1 MFPSREKRPVLG
13 VDITVSG
20 VKLVELAQSGESY
33 RVEAY
38 AMEPIPAGSME
49 DADIVD
55 IDAVARAVRRAHRR
69 SGTRSREGAVA
80 IAGDA
85 VVTRMTRIP
94 GQLNDDEMQ
103 AHAAFQ
109 TEQFLPYPME
119 EANVDFEVVGPSEVA
134 PGMLD
139 VLLVAA
145 RSVHVS
151 QRQRALRAGGLEARI
166 VEPEPHSLERACR
179 LLTHQMIGGGLRQ
192 LIALVEFG
200 AVTTTFSALSDHK
213 LVYTRSFAFGGQQLT
228 EEIMERYELDPV
240 SAEEAKQAGELPGDY
255 ATDVLGGFREDMAQ
269 QVSRSLQFFLASE
282 NGAGQPV
289 QVLLGGGCARLPGVA
304 GAVAERLGIATQIVD
319 PLGHLSVTEKAVSQA
334 VNEGETALMTAC
346 GLALRNFD

>member
-1 MFPSREKRPVLG
+1 MFSSRAKRPILG
-13 VDITVSG
+13 VDITASG

-33 RVEAY
+33 RMEAY
-38 AMEPIPAGSME
+38 ASEPIPAESMD

-55 IDAVARAVRRAHRR
+55 VGAVAQAVRQALRR
-69 SGTRSREGAVA
+69 SGTRSREAAVA
-80 IAGDA
+80 IAGEA

-94 GQLNDDEMQ
+94 GRLSDDEMQ

-109 TEQFLPYPME
+109 AEQFLPFPME
-119 EANVDFEVVGPSEVA
+119 EANLDFEVAGPSEIA

-151 QRQRALRAGGLEARI
+151 QRQRTLRAGGLEARV
-166 VEPEPHSLERACR
+166 VEPEPHALERACR

-192 LIALVEFG
+192 MIALVEFG
-200 AVTTTFSALSDHK
+200 ASITTFSVLSDRM
-213 LVYTRSFAFGGQQLT
+213 LVYTRNFAFGGQQLT
-228 EEIMERYELDPV
+228 DEVMERYGLNP
-240 SAEEAKQAGELPGDY
+240 AEAERAIQAGDLPEDY
-255 ATDVLGGFREDMAQ
+255 AADLLGGFRDDMAR
-269 QVSRSLQFFLASE
+269 QVSRSLQFFLASQ

-289 QVLLGGGCARLPGVA
+289 QVLVGGGCAKLPGVA
-304 GAVAERLGIATQIVD
+304 GAVEERLGIPAQIVD
-319 PLGHLSVTEKAVSQA
+319 PLGHLNVGGKADAQGVR
-334 VNEGETALMTAC
+334 GGDTALMTAC

>member
-1 MFPSREKRPVLG
+1 MLPSRAKRPILG

-33 RVEAY
+33 RVETY
-38 AMEPIPAGSME
+38 ASEPIPADSMGG
-49 DADIVD
+49 ADIVD
-55 IDAVARAVRRAHRR
+55 AEAVAQAVRRALRR
-69 SGTRSREGAVA
+69 SGTRSREAATA

-94 GQLNDDEMQ
+94 GRLSDDEMQ

-109 TEQFLPYPME
+109 AEQFLPFPME
-119 EANVDFEVVGPSEVA
+119 EANLDFEVMGPSEAA

-139 VLLVAA
+139 VLMVAA

-151 QRQRALRAGGLEARI
+151 QRQRALRAGGLEARV
-166 VEPEPHSLERACR
+166 VEPEPHALERACR

-192 LIALVEFG
+192 MIALVEFG
-200 AVTTTFSALSDHK
+200 AVTTTFSALCDGK
-213 LVYTRSFAFGGQQLT
+213 LVYTRDFAFGGQQLT
-228 EEIMERYELDPV
+228 DEIMERYGLNP
-240 SAEEAKQAGELPGDY
+240 AEAERAKQAGDLPEDY
-255 ATDVLGGFREDMAQ
+255 ATDLLAGFREDMAR
-269 QVSRSLQFFLASE
+269 QVSRSLQFFLASQ

-289 QVLLGGGCARLPGVA
+289 QVLVGGGCAKLPVVA
-304 GAVAERLGIATQIVD
+304 EAVEERLGIPAQIVD
-319 PLGHLSVTEKAVSQA
+319 PLGHLSVGEKADAQGVR
-334 VNEGETALMTAC
+334 GGDTALMTAC

>member
-1 MFPSREKRPVLG
+1 MFPGREKRPILG

-38 AMEPIPAGSME
+38 ATEPIPADSME
-49 DADIVD
+49 DADIAD
-55 IDAVARAVRRAHRR
+55 IDAVGRAVRRAHRR

-85 VVTRMTRIP
+85 VVTRMTRMP

-109 TEQFLPYPME
+109 AEQFLPFPME

-200 AVTTTFSALSDHK
+200 AVTTTFSALSDHR
-213 LVYTRSFAFGGQQLT
+213 LVYTRNFAFGGQQLT
-228 EEIMERYELDPV
+228 EEIMERYELDAV
-240 SAEEAKQAGELPGDY
+240 SAEKAKQAGDLPDDY
-255 ATDVLGGFREDMAQ
+255 ATGLLAGFREDMAQ

-304 GAVAERLGIATQIVD
+304 GAVAERLGITTQIVD
-319 PLGHLSVTEKAVSQA
+319 PLGHLSVTEKAASQA
-334 VNEGETALMTAC
+334 VNEGEIAMMTAC

>member
-1 MFPSREKRPVLG
+1 MLSSREKRPILG

-38 AMEPIPAGSME
+38 ASEPIPA
-49 DADIVD
+49 DAMDDAEIAD
-55 IDAVARAVRRAHRR
+55 IDAVAKAVRRALKR
-69 SGTRSREGAVA
+69 SGTRSRKAAVA

-85 VVTRMTRIP
+85 VVTRMTRVP
-94 GQLNDDEMQ
+94 GQLSDDEMQ

-109 TEQFLPYPME
+109 AEQFLPFPME
-119 EANVDFEVVGPSEVA
+119 ESNLDFEVVGPSEVA

-192 LIALVEFG
+192 LIAVVEFG
-200 AVTTTFSALSDHK
+200 AVTTTFSVVSDHR
-213 LVYTRSFAFGGQQLT
+213 LAYTRNFPFGGQQLT
-228 EEIMERYELDPV
+228 DEIVERYGLNPAEAERAKKAGDLPV
-240 SAEEAKQAGELPGDY
+240 DY
-255 ATDVLGGFREDMAQ
+255 ATELLAGFREDMAQ
-269 QVSRSLQFFLASE
+269 QVSRSLQFFLASS

-289 QVLLGGGCARLPGVA
+289 QILLGGGCAKLPGVA
-304 GAVAERLGIATQIVD
+304 EAVTQRLGIPAQIVD
-319 PLGHLSVTEKAVSQA
+319 PLGHLSVTAKADAQA
-334 VNEGETALMTAC
+334 VRGGDTALMTAC

>member
-1 MFPSREKRPVLG
+1 MFSSRAKRPILG

-33 RVEAY
+33 RMEAY
-38 AMEPIPAGSME
+38 ASEPIPADSTD

-55 IDAVARAVRRAHRR
+55 VEAVARAVRRALRR
-69 SGTRSREGAVA
+69 SGTRSREAAVA
-80 IAGDA
+80 IAGEA

-94 GQLNDDEMQ
+94 GRLSDDEMQ

-109 TEQFLPYPME
+109 AEQFLPFPME
-119 EANVDFEVVGPSEVA
+119 EANLDFEVAGPSEVA

-139 VLLVAA
+139 VLMVAA

-151 QRQRALRAGGLEARI
+151 QRQRALRAGGLQARV
-166 VEPEPHSLERACR
+166 VEPEPHALERACG

-192 LIALVEFG
+192 TIALVEFG
-200 AVTTTFSALSDHK
+200 AVTTTFSALSDRK
-213 LVYTRSFAFGGQQLT
+213 LIYTRNFAFGGQQLT
-228 EEIMERYELDPV
+228 DEVMERYGLNP
-240 SAEEAKQAGELPGDY
+240 AEAERAKRAGDLPEDY
-255 ATDVLGGFREDMAQ
+255 ATDLLAGFREDMAR
-269 QVSRSLQFFLASE
+269 QVSRSLQFFLASQ

-289 QVLLGGGCARLPGVA
+289 QVLVGGGCAKLPGVA
-304 GAVAERLGIATQIVD
+304 GAVEERLGIPAQIVD
-319 PLGHLSVTEKAVSQA
+319 PLGHLSVGGKADAQGVR
-334 VNEGETALMTAC
+334 GGDTALMTAC

>member
-1 MFPSREKRPVLG
+1 MFPSRSKRPILG

-33 RVEAY
+33 RVQAY
-38 AMEPIPAGSME
+38 ASEPIPADSMD

-55 IDAVARAVRRAHRR
+55 VEAVAQAVRRALRR
-69 SGTRSREGAVA
+69 SGTRSREAATA

-94 GQLNDDEMQ
+94 GRLSDDEMH

-109 TEQFLPYPME
+109 AEQFLPFPME
-119 EANVDFEVVGPSEVA
+119 EANLDFEVAGPSEAA

-139 VLLVAA
+139 VLTVAA

-151 QRQRALRAGGLEARI
+151 QRQRVLRAGGLEARV
-166 VEPEPHSLERACR
+166 VEPERHALERACR

-192 LIALVEFG
+192 MIALVEFG
-200 AVTTTFSALSDHK
+200 AVTTTFSALSDGK
-213 LVYTRSFAFGGQQLT
+213 LVYTRDFAFGGQQLT
-228 EEIMERYELDPV
+228 DEVMQRYGLNPAEAER
-240 SAEEAKQAGELPGDY
+240 AKQAGDLPADY
-255 ATDVLGGFREDMAQ
+255 ATDLLAGFREDMAR
-269 QVSRSLQFFLASE
+269 QVSRSLQFFLASQ

-289 QVLLGGGCARLPGVA
+289 QVLVGGGCAKLPGVA
-304 GAVAERLGIATQIVD
+304 GAIEKRLGIPAQIVD
-319 PLGHLSVTEKAVSQA
+319 PLGHLNVGENADA
-334 VNEGETALMTAC
+334 EGVRVGDTALMTAC